1 MRKRRHDVNDVW
13 VNYGDLTVTL
23 ESCLGR
29 GIIPIYHDISLF
41 QVSELFRFAQNDIPN
56 IPGYDVTIF
65 SDPSDGFVDQYP
77 NVGEDWCLWFLSL
90 WRLNPKQCLFHIQV
104 HLLIFS
110 YSSYSH
116 IFPLFHIPAK
126 RKTYELIWS
135 MFIYVFSG
143 QENVRQKHTVS
154 T

>member
-41 QVSELFRFAQNDIPN
+41 QVSELFRFAQNDVPN

-65 SDPSDGFVDQYP
+65 SDPIFMVSLTNIPMLVKTGACGWKILMTAQAETVFVSYSGSSVDILIFIIFPYFSIVPHSRQEKDIWIDMEY
-77 NVGEDWCLWFLSL
+77 
-90 WRLNPKQCLFHIQV
+90 V
-104 HLLIFS
+104 HLCF
-110 YSSYSH
+110 
-116 IFPLFHIPAK
+116 FWPRTCTP
-126 RKTYELIWS
+126 KTHS
-135 MFIYVFSG
+135 
-143 QENVRQKHTVS
+143 
-154 T
+154 